1 MLEEE
6 EEEKIKIKKI
16 TDFKMIKNLQKCY
29 AYMCGMHI
37 SVCTDVKPDA
47 GFSVIHFHRPHLSS
61 TQINANIMVF
71 TEAGNG
77 TKPSPFNKQMLL

>member
-1 MLEEE
+1 
-6 EEEKIKIKKI
+6 
-16 TDFKMIKNLQKCY
+16 
-29 AYMCGMHI
+29 MHI

-47 GFSVIHFHRPHLSS
+47 GFSIIQFHRPHLSS

-71 TEAGNG
+71 TEAGNE